1 MELSIDSVQKYF
13 GRKLL
18 LSDIYLNCK
27 KGEILGIYGRN
38 GSRKSTL
45 FKIIAGIEKADNKF
59 VKIGDKVLKSNL
71 DSIRRINFLA
81 QSTFLPRH
89 LKVKSILQ
97 LFGSA
102 VDLDDPLISELL
114 NFKVSHLSSGQRRI
128 VELYSILYSQ
138 CDFVLLDEPFSG
150 LSPLMV
156 EEFKN
161 RIKEESK
168 NKGILITDHNYLEVY
183 EISDRHFI
191 LNNGQ
196 LREFENLE
204 EIQNG
209 IYI

>member
-1 MELSIDSVQKYF
+1 MSI
-13 GRKLL
+13 
-18 LSDIYLNCK
+18 
-27 KGEILGIYGRN
+27 RN
-38 GSRKSTL
+38 NISSKSTL